1 LPDSRDKGWNPDSF
15 DEIEVGRIPTKVIEI
30 CPFVP
35 ESSKE
40 WPEANRF
47 GRNPAVLVAG
57 IWAGQIPAK
66 VTGIRRQ

>member
-1 LPDSRDKGWNPDSF
+1 
-15 DEIEVGRIPTKVIEI
+15 VIEI